1 MIKRRE
7 KNMICMVK
15 QVLMATPCQEAV
27 SSNSNLNMAVV
38 IPKTSKNFSIL
49 VDPMEEVSLSVR
61 QDLAAQAVA
70 VEIWEIQQ
78 DLMD

>member
-1 MIKRRE
+1 
-7 KNMICMVK
+7 
-15 QVLMATPCQEAV
+15 MATPCQEAV